1 MKTRIIASILVILV
15 VGALLFISEVGSN
28 TTGTPVINQPANNDA
43 ALKAL
48 SL

>member
-1 MKTRIIASILVILV
+1 MKTRIIGSILVIVVLCGLV
-15 VGALLFISEVGSN
+15 FLSDHSEKTSVPS
-28 TTGTPVINQPANNDA
+28 VSQPANNDA